1 MSHIRK
7 SHVAHLKCA
16 AVGVPKEPPFQQ
28 FARVFHATPCAPF
41 AWLIILLAKL
51 TILLLAKLTILLLAK
66 LTILLLAKPTYVLSH
81 CMGDLEGFAPQ
92 ACWGE
97 GALCVCQSRG
107 VREFARDVYL

>member
-7 SHVAHLKCA
+7 SHVTHLKCA

-28 FARVFHATPCAPF
+28 FARVFHATPFAPF

-51 TILLLAKLTILLLAK
+51 TILLLAK
-66 LTILLLAKPTYVLSH
+66 PTYVLSH
-81 CMGDLEGFAPQ
+81 CTGDLGGFAPQ

-97 GALCVCQSRG
+97 GALCVRKSRG